1 MELTFDERTK
11 AEAMSAL
18 FKTEHYEMVLKAGDM
33 QRCMPSLVKH
43 LEEPRVGQSYPNYY
57 VSQLASKFVKVVL
70 SGAGGDELF
79 GGYPWRYYRALN
91 SQSFDEYCQDYY
103 RYWQRLLSAKEK
115 ESVFSPIWNDVKHVD
130 TFDIFKGV
138 FKNYDGELNQPQD
151 SINHSLYLEAKLF
164 ARIICC

>member
-70 SGAGGDELF
+70 SGAAGM
-79 GGYPWRYYRALN
+79 
-91 SQSFDEYCQDYY
+91 S
-103 RYWQRLLSAKEK
+103 
-115 ESVFSPIWNDVKHVD
+115 
-130 TFDIFKGV
+130 
-138 FKNYDGELNQPQD
+138 
-151 SINHSLYLEAKLF
+151 YLEVTLGD
-164 ARIICC
+164 IIGR